1 MKPKPIRSHD
11 ATASRDDAGSTPYGC
26 HLIPFFASIPNAHA
40 WAFAEELL
48 LRMVPETSTVSC
60 KARADRD
67 ELRGLAADIKAIVA
81 ESNTSHN
88 KLAAEVRA
96 PGMMNR
102 ALEESR

>member
-1 MKPKPIRSHD
+1 MTNEAYVTGRSKER
-11 ATASRDDAGSTPYGC
+11 ALYALRE
-26 HLIPFFASIPNAHA
+26 III
-40 WAFAEELL
+40 AEETEPIIDMYE
-48 LRMVPETSTVSC
+48 RASWMSGATQAETSTVSC

-96 PGMMNR
+96 LGMMNR